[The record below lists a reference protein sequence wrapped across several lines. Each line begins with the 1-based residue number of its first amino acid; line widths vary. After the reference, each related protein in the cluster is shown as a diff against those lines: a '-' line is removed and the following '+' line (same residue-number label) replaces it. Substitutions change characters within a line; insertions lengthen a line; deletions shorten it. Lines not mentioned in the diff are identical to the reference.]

1 MPAAAVAIA
10 MRTKKRRSRRVMGA
24 RVPVTLPHDAAR
36 VAAGDRDDPRH
47 GRRRAARDPRLRGDP
62 RRAGRRAARPG
73 SPARVAGAAARRPA
87 RRARHPGAGR
97 RGGHR
102 ARPRRD
108 PRRARRRRRGG
119 APRRRARPGP
129 RSGDVR
135 DRGRR
140 ALALDRPRSRAPRR
154 RGAPR
159 AAGPGGYP
167 AAAVKLATFVPNGS
181 ETVLAGEVSGH
192 HVTAFPEETTVLDR
206 LASGDITPARGEVW
220 PLADVRLLAPV
231 PRPRAIFGIGLNY
244 ADHAAE
250 TGAQAPEAPIVFQ
263 KPPGASAPPDGP
275 VRIPAVSRRMDY
287 EGEMA
292 IVMGA
297 GGSVAGFAVADDVT
311 ARDLQRREPQW
322 T

>member
-1 MPAAAVAIA
+1 M
-10 MRTKKRRSRRVMGA
+10 K
-24 RVPVTLPHDAAR
+24 H
-36 VAAGDRDDPRH
+36 
-47 GRRRAARDPRLRGDP
+47 
-62 RRAGRRAARPG
+62 
-73 SPARVAGAAARRPA
+73 
-87 RRARHPGAGR
+87 
-97 RGGHR
+97 
-102 ARPRRD
+102 
-108 PRRARRRRRGG
+108 
-119 APRRRARPGP
+119 
-129 RSGDVR
+129 
-135 DRGRR
+135 
-140 ALALDRPRSRAPRR
+140 
-154 RGAPR
+154 
-159 AAGPGGYP
+159 
-167 AAAVKLATFVPNGS
+167 ATFVPNGS

-192 HVTAFPEETTVLDR
+192 HVTAFPEGTTVLDR

-322 T
+322 TRAKGADTFCPWGPWVTTADEVGDPESLELRTWVNGELRQESSTANLIFGVSALVRFLLEAITLEPGDLILTGTPAGVGFAMDPPRFLEAGDRVTIEIEHLGAIERLPSPKDSGAESSSRRLV

>member
-1 MPAAAVAIA
+1 
-10 MRTKKRRSRRVMGA
+10 
-24 RVPVTLPHDAAR
+24 
-36 VAAGDRDDPRH
+36 
-47 GRRRAARDPRLRGDP
+47 
-62 RRAGRRAARPG
+62 
-73 SPARVAGAAARRPA
+73 
-87 RRARHPGAGR
+87 
-97 RGGHR
+97 
-102 ARPRRD
+102 
-108 PRRARRRRRGG
+108 
-119 APRRRARPGP
+119 
-129 RSGDVR
+129 
-135 DRGRR
+135 
-140 ALALDRPRSRAPRR
+140 
-154 RGAPR
+154 
-159 AAGPGGYP
+159 
-167 AAAVKLATFVPNGS
+167 VKLATFVPNGS

-192 HVTAFPEETTVLDR
+192 HVTAFPEGTTVLDR

-322 T
+322 TRAKGADTFCPWGPWVTTADEVGDPESLELRTWVNGELRQESSTANLIFGVSALVRFLLEAITLEPGDLILTGTPAGVGFAMDPPRFLEAGDRVKIEIEHLGAIEHEIVA